1 MNGTTA
7 IDFVR
12 YEIGEYLE
20 YGKKFKKLI
29 DFYNG
34 TKNVI
39 SFRLE
44 HHIYNF
50 EEADKALKYLDEF
63 YKKQLNVEEE
73 QEKVTEEFGH
83 DEDDEER

>member
-1 MNGTTA
+1 MNGNTA
-7 IDFVR
+7 IDFVK

-20 YGKKFKKLI
+20 YGKKFKNLI

-39 SFRLE
+39 TFRLE
-44 HHIYNF
+44 NHIYTF
-50 EEADKALKYLDEF
+50 EEAEKALKYLDEF
-63 YKKQLNVEEE
+63 YKKQLTVVEA
-73 QEKVTEEFGH
+73 QEKVTSEFGH